1 MNHELVLAN
10 LNLYA
15 VLPNMEELVKRDAEM
30 AALTRS
36 WNICIQFSARNGPSG
51 FVEFK
56 NGVCKVGRGAHS
68 SPTVKLFFLSCSH
81 MNKMFDGKSQP
92 IPLKGF
98 TKLGF
103 LAKEFSKLTDRMEYY
118 LKPTDEL
125 LKDPDYVQLNT
136 LMTIHTA
143 GRAVGELAA
152 NDPVGK
158 AVASGIMDGALLMKV
173 LPEGPAVTVNS
184 KKGRAGMAKGEAAQP
199 MACMFMKSLEVAN
212 GVLNQKL
219 DPFTAI
225 AGGDVMIKGQTPMLD
240 SMNLILDRIP
250 HYLDA

>member
-10 LNLYA
+10 LNLHA

-30 AALTRS
+30 AALTKDWS
-36 WNICIQFSARNGPSG
+36 ICIQFSARNGPSG

-56 NGVCKVGRGAHS
+56 RGVCRVGRGKHS
-68 SPTVKLFFLSCSH
+68 SPTVKLFFLSCGH
-81 MNKMFDGKSQP
+81 MNKMFDGKAQP

-103 LAKEFSKLTDRMEYY
+103 LAKEFSKVTDKMEYY

-125 LKDPDYVQLNT
+125 LNDPGFVQLNT

-143 GRAVGELAA
+143 GRAVGVLAA

-158 AVASGIMDGALLMKV
+158 AVASGILDGPLLMKI
-173 LPEGPAVTVNS
+173 LPDGPAVTVNF
-184 KKGRAGMAKGEAAQP
+184 KKGRAGMTKGETEKP

-212 GVLNQKL
+212 GILNQKL
-219 DPFTAI
+219 DPFSAI
-225 AGGDVMIKGQTPMLD
+225 AGGDIMIKGQTPMLD

-250 HYLDA
+250 HYLNA